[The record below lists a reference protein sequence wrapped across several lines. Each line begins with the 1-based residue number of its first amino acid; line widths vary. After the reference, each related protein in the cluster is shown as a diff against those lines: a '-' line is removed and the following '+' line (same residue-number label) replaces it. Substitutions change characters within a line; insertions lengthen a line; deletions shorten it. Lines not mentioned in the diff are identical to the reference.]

1 MSARPGAAAP
11 ADWADAATFRE
22 LLELA
27 RRFLSG
33 ELPRFPGWGA
43 AELDDESDDLR
54 PALLRA
60 AAAGLLPVASQP
72 GEPFAPG
79 HDGHDWGRRAFVGGF
94 VAPEALQG
102 FRDAARAHGLDLLA
116 AAPGEPAPPRWV
128 PAGLRDGVPFLV
140 LGPEARAQELEIFE
154 EAAGPAARRALEPCP
169 FLWLLDPLWGR
180 RDALPAALEALP
192 GPGDLAAPGG
202 PPK

>member
-1 MSARPGAAAP
+1 LSARPGAAAP

-33 ELPRFPGWGA
+33 ELARFPGWGA

-79 HDGHDWGRRAFVGGF
+79 HDGLDWGRRAFVGGF

-102 FRDAARAHGLDLLA
+102 FRDAAR
-116 AAPGEPAPPRWV
+116 
-128 PAGLRDGVPFLV
+128 
-140 LGPEARAQELEIFE
+140 Q
-154 EAAGPAARRALEPCP
+154 ALEPCP